1 MTQCIKY
8 DTFIT
13 EIKKELLVHY
23 YENFLVYKGGYYAV
37 YFHAETEISSSVYEY
52 FESCDDVIQASLL
65 FLVKTI
71 ADNGCIYD
79 ERKFRI
85 EDRQNKIYC
94 FKPREERFFCFF
106 FTGRK
111 IIITSAYTK
120 KRQKL
125 ARNKLKKAI
134 QIRREYLN

>member
-1 MTQCIKY
+1 MAVPRY
-8 DTFIT
+8 
-13 EIKKELLVHY
+13 H
-23 YENFLVYKGGYYAV
+23 ENFLVYQGEYFAV
-37 YFHAETEISSSVYEY
+37 YFHAETADSSGVHDY
-52 FESCDDVIQASLL
+52 FESCDDVTQASLL

-71 ADNGCIYD
+71 ADTGRIYD
-79 ERKFRI
+79 ETKFRI

-94 FKPREERFFCFF
+94 FKSREERFFCFF

-125 ARNKLKKAI
+125 DRGELRMAIRIRN
-134 QIRREYLN
+134 EYII